1 MEEEVEFSTWALAL
15 PRWILATRTRF
26 AFFVAWTF
34 SASQQG
40 HALHTVVFPL
50 PLPFPGVF
58 QGGGPNLNKKE
69 LRRLAQRRLTHLVC
83 MALNFLRYG
92 GAPPLDDVRRP
103 PGELQQQCIRRLYNL
118 VATCGSRSEAFP
130 IAPGRSGPE
139 LIASLSKLEAFLALR
154 PELNDPYSRRDAELS
169 LSSEFTDEILEK
181 YPQLRPFRPL
191 NAHRLKLNGTGE
203 WPLEKYLDG
212 PLWLPY
218 VEPDILFHG
227 LSFPRMP
234 CTSSWW

>member
-83 MALNFLRYG
+83 MALNFLHYG

-191 NAHRLKLNGTGE
+191 NAHRLKLNGTE
-203 WPLEKYLDG
+203 DFRTWSPISFFMDFLQKDALYLF
-212 PLWLPY
+212 L
-218 VEPDILFHG
+218 VVK
-227 LSFPRMP
+227 
-234 CTSSWW
+234 